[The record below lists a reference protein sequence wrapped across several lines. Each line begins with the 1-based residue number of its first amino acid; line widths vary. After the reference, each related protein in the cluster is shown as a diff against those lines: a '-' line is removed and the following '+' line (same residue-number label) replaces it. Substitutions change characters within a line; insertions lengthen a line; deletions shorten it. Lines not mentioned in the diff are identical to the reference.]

1 VAIPSETIEQIAAAN
16 DIVEVI
22 GSYFPLKRAGAN
34 FKALCPFHQEKT
46 PSFMVS
52 PSRQT
57 FHCFGCGAG
66 GSVFRFVMDYE
77 HTDFPSAVR
86 KLAARVGITVVDE
99 RGAAD
104 QDRQHETRRTL
115 LKLHGEAAEWF
126 HENLIKKQVGE
137 PARKYLKQRGITG
150 EIAKRWQ
157 LGYAPDEWDA
167 FGSWARGRGYDVRDL
182 IASGLVKTKDETD
195 SDQNQTSNLRPQT
208 SYDRFRGRIMF
219 PIHNDVGEVIAF
231 SGRILRDEGG
241 APKYVNSP
249 ETPLFRKGG
258 VLFGLD
264 KSKRALI
271 EANCAVVCEGQLDL
285 ISLFEA
291 GITNVVAPQGTAFT
305 ETQAR
310 TLKRFV
316 SEVVLCFDADRAG
329 RQAGDRSLTTFVQ
342 HFGVRPDP
350 AASRG
355 RGPAAR
361 SLDSFLQNDLVVRIA
376 EMPPGE
382 DPDTLVR
389 REGKEAF
396 MKRITDAPNFID
408 YWIEREAAATDL
420 TSLAAKMQLVR
431 HMAETVSHAR
441 DRVMQQELANKISAR
456 IGVPLADFES
466 VLPKQRGQA
475 TADTHEP
482 PIMKAAPPRHD
493 IAMLCLLALRD
504 QAARNFLLA
513 QSWREILEQVP
524 TAEILVRILQ
534 SELHPDDPASLS
546 AFMASLSS
554 GEEALVS
561 AWLLQ
566 KVPANAETMVEK
578 WWLGI
583 RHAVLRRRLTAAQ
596 NRIKLPEL
604 STGDIVNLQKQILDL
619 QEQLHELSQPAGAA
633 DN

>member
-1 VAIPSETIEQIAAAN
+1 MAIPSETIEQIAAAN

-86 KLAARVGITVVDE
+86 KLAARVGITVVEE
-99 RGAAD
+99 RGAAG

-126 HENLIKKQVGE
+126 HENLIKKQLGE

-167 FGSWARGRGYDVRDL
+167 FGSWARGQGYDVRDL
-182 IASGLVKTKDETD
+182 VASGLVKTKDETD
-195 SDQNQTSNLRPQT
+195 SDQNQTSKLRPQT

-231 SGRILRDEGG
+231 SGRLLKDKEG
-241 APKYVNSP
+241 AAKYLNSP
-249 ETPLFRKGG
+249 ETPLFRKGN
-258 VLFGLD
+258 VLFGLH

-271 EANCAVVCEGQLDL
+271 EANCAVVCEGQIDL
-285 ISLFEA
+285 ISLFES

-305 ETQAR
+305 ENQAR
-310 TLKRFV
+310 ILKRFV
-316 SEVVLCFDADRAG
+316 DEAVLCFDSDAAG
-329 RQAGDRSLTTFVQ
+329 AK
-342 HFGVRPDP
+342 
-350 AASRG
+350 AAE
-355 RGPAAR
+355 R
-361 SLDSFLQNDLVVRIA
+361 SLDALLQNDLIVSVV
-376 EMPPGE
+376 ELPVGE
-382 DPDTLVR
+382 DPDSLVR
-389 REGKEAF
+389 REGKQGFES
-396 MKRITDAPNFID
+396 RIAGAQDFFD
-408 YWIEREAAATDL
+408 YWIEREMRAADVS
-420 TSLAAKMQLVR
+420 SLGAKLQLAR
-431 HMAETVSHAR
+431 RLAETVS
-441 DRVMQQELANKISAR
+441 RVHDPLMRGEVVNKASAR
-456 IGVPLADFES
+456 LGVSPADFGTLLSIKPRERVSSETSES
-466 VLPKQRGQA
+466 ARS
-475 TADTHEP
+475 H
-482 PIMKAAPPRHD
+482 AAPGPRHD

-504 QAARNFLLA
+504 EAARNFLLA

-524 TAEILVRILQ
+524 NAEILIRILQ

-546 AFMASLSS
+546 AFMASLSP

-566 KVPANAETMVEK
+566 KVPTDSETMVEK

-583 RHAVLRRRLTAAQ
+583 RHAMLRRRLAAAQ
-596 NRIKLPEL
+596 SRIKLPEL
-604 STGDIVNLQKQILDL
+604 STGEIVNLQKQILDL